1 MSASR
6 PLTPLLLA
14 VVLLGQAC
22 SHGPRPPESLPD
34 FYRAPVPIPGTQPG
48 HVIRHEPLTGF
59 AALEDAASNER
70 VLYRSNA
77 VAGDRPIAVSGII
90 ALPRGTP
97 PEGGWPIV
105 SWAHGTVG
113 VADVC
118 APSRDLLGAAA
129 HVFNQAPHRLL
140 NLLLRNGY
148 AVVMT
153 DYEGLG
159 TAGRHPF
166 LLGDSEA
173 RGVLDIVR
181 AARNLYPDVL
191 STKFAI
197 VGHSQGGQAALFA
210 AARATQRLAGSG
222 LEPVGAIAYAPA
234 SAILGLFR
242 LGIAQTQ
249 PFEGA
254 AFIPLYFTGA
264 AEGDPEHVRLD
275 SLLKDA
281 RAREL
286 YSQVDTRCRV
296 ELSAADSWGGINVKD
311 TVLAPDADLGAL
323 EAQLEAMHPGTLSIP
338 IPLRLVQGRL
348 DSRVDPLQTLRVY
361 SELTQRGAN
370 VDYIGCPF
378 ADHFGV
384 MGDDLPGMLG
394 WLRRRFTGQPPDPA
408 WTSSCGPLTPE
419 EARPAGAPGAPR

>member
-1 MSASR
+1 MSAPR
-6 PLTPLLLA
+6 PLASLLA
-14 VVLLGQAC
+14 ALALSAAAC
-22 SHGPRPPESLPD
+22 THGAHLPD
-34 FYRAPVPIPGTQPG
+34 SMPAFYRAPMPIPGTEPG

-90 ALPRGTP
+90 ALPKGRP
-97 PEGGWPIV
+97 PSGGWPIV

-113 VADVC
+113 VADAC
-118 APSRDLLGAAA
+118 SPSRDVLGAAA

-148 AVVMT
+148 AVAMT

-159 TAGRHPF
+159 TEGRHPF

-191 STKFAI
+191 SPRFAI

-210 AARATQRLAGSG
+210 GARAAERLAGSG
-222 LEPVGAIAYAPA
+222 LEAVGVIAYAPA
-234 SAILGLFR
+234 SDILGLFR
-242 LGIAQTQ
+242 LAMAQSQ

-275 SLLKDA
+275 ALLKDA

-296 ELSAADSWGGINVKD
+296 ELSQPDSWGGIDVKE
-311 TVLAPDADLGAL
+311 TVLAEGADTHAL
-323 EAQLEAMHPGTLSIP
+323 EAQLATMHPGTLTIP
-338 IPLRLVQGRL
+338 IPIRLVQGRL
-348 DSRVDPLQTLRVY
+348 DTRVEPLQTLRVHAQ
-361 SELTQRGAN
+361 LTQRGATI
-370 VDYIGCPF
+370 DYIGCPF

-384 MGDDLPGMLG
+384 MGDDLPGTLG
-394 WLRRRFTGQPPDPA
+394 WLRQRFTGQPPDGKWEGSCQTLTA
-408 WTSSCGPLTPE
+408 EELKSSAAVSPTP
-419 EARPAGAPGAPR
+419 